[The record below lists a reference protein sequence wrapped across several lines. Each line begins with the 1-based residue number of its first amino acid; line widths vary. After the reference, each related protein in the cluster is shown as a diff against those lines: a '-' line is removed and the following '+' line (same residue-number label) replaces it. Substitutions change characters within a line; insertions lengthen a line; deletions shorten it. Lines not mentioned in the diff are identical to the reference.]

1 VTTYDAVRSLAT
13 SASLAFAS
21 SPPSTGVGQSA
32 QPQAPGGTPQTST
45 LYDHWGTAKITTAAD
60 GLRSVR
66 FTQYFSHDSLPRCL
80 YYVYEQA
87 EGGTPVVT
95 CYDRYHTPLLVE
107 KTGFNGEVIFQ
118 ESTTK
123 FLFDTQGNY
132 TGAQKLGMQPYFAHD
147 PPPPYAIEEQDVYG
161 RKTKVTSADGSQSV
175 VSYNGLTSI
184 SSTLRGEAPGSS
196 SPRVRTHMRVV
207 DQAERPLQIV
217 DNVGSSV
224 AFTYA
229 ADGQPLSATT
239 SYSGDTVSAAT
250 SASTTITTTYN
261 AQRLKESVTDPN
273 AGTSYT
279 YYDSFGRACLTRDAL
294 GRGTATSFDLLG
306 RPTRTLTGIT
316 VPAPASVPGP
326 QAITAWIAGLS
337 TATEGETETLHTY
350 DTAPGYG
357 LGKAATVTFK
367 EFERDGSGA
376 ITATRQVVE
385 TYAYDSLGRSVS
397 GSTTLSGQVAFDGTY
412 TVSTSYDALGRVS
425 TVTDAGGHT
434 RASVYN
440 ARGFLAEVHEGFQGG
455 SLLWR
460 GMSYDASGKL
470 LLEHHGNGIGTQNR
484 YHPTRG
490 FLESSRTLRWTT
502 NAHLQEYEMQ
512 LDDLGN
518 VLWRREQRFEGT
530 SPVTRT
536 ETFGYDRLNRLS
548 YSAVTGQALQ
558 SFTFAANGNIAS
570 KSGIGSYGY
579 GERGHGPHAVTS
591 VTVGTE
597 VQRSYSYDAKGRMT
611 TEHVGTNLALTPLRE
626 IAYTSFDQPR
636 FIQHWGAAALSS
648 DVGALDDGVTPWD
661 QVCTLRFYFGPGL
674 QRLIQVKHKGA
685 LVTKVLS
692 LGGYEI
698 REVTS
703 GSLTG
708 TMIEREERS
717 SFGNGTRVKRW
728 TAASPTV
735 PVIAYEFAAKDHL
748 GSDTATFD
756 STGQLQPQRG
766 HLKEG
771 EVQKSERQSYDA
783 WGARRDGETW
793 APAEQGG
800 SASSNPTA
808 EKLGSNLPRG
818 YTGHEM
824 LDDVGLI
831 HMNGRLYD
839 CALGRM
845 CAVDRDVQ
853 APDMVQNYNRYS
865 YVLNNP
871 MNATDPSG
879 HNWLRKVAT
888 IVVAVIIAVILIMVA
903 VYAIGLFANAAGLGA
918 AGTAGVAGSGS
929 GLAGIIAGTAGT
941 TLTTGWLGVS
951 TTIWWGAA
959 IGATWSAVN
968 TAIAG
973 GSFSQ
978 VLKSAVMGAANG
990 AVNAIVGGYM
1000 HGLGGD
1006 WGSALTPAKELA
1018 ATGTKVSVLG
1028 TAAHIG
1034 THGIAGGAMAE
1045 ANGGSFR
1052 DGFIG
1057 GLIGAGASGIGMNL
1071 FGGTALYTGTDV
1083 WAITGRTAIS
1093 AVTGGLASMATGGKF
1108 AEAAYSAA
1116 FFHLFNNEAMTATEA
1131 ARHRLIEAG
1140 IASGKYYGYSDSRI
1154 LADEIG
1160 AIEGESMS
1168 WWSANLE
1175 SAGRTMSDFFSRGL
1189 STQIEGLV
1197 GREGLISSL
1206 SLDYAKIKI
1215 ELGVHS
1221 NSAASMKRQVIYKL
1235 VERGTGKLLK
1245 WGVTSRLNPLARYT
1259 KAYYEKYN
1267 AFMMEVE
1274 VVYGRRIA
1282 LDKER
1287 KLITAEPGP
1296 LNNERWLH

>member
-1 VTTYDAVRSLAT
+1 MD
-13 SASLAFAS
+13 
-21 SPPSTGVGQSA
+21 
-32 QPQAPGGTPQTST
+32 
-45 LYDHWGTAKITTAAD
+45 
-60 GLRSVR
+60 
-66 FTQYFSHDSLPRCL
+66 
-80 YYVYEQA
+80 
-87 EGGTPVVT
+87 
-95 CYDRYHTPLLVE
+95 
-107 KTGFNGEVIFQ
+107 
-118 ESTTK
+118 
-123 FLFDTQGNY
+123 
-132 TGAQKLGMQPYFAHD
+132 
-147 PPPPYAIEEQDVYG
+147 
-161 RKTKVTSADGSQSV
+161 
-175 VSYNGLTSI
+175 
-184 SSTLRGEAPGSS
+184 
-196 SPRVRTHMRVV
+196 
-207 DQAERPLQIV
+207 
-217 DNVGSSV
+217 
-224 AFTYA
+224 
-229 ADGQPLSATT
+229 
-239 SYSGDTVSAAT
+239 
-250 SASTTITTTYN
+250 
-261 AQRLKESVTDPN
+261 
-273 AGTSYT
+273 
-279 YYDSFGRACLTRDAL
+279 
-294 GRGTATSFDLLG
+294 
-306 RPTRTLTGIT
+306 
-316 VPAPASVPGP
+316 
-326 QAITAWIAGLS
+326 
-337 TATEGETETLHTY
+337 
-350 DTAPGYG
+350 
-357 LGKAATVTFK
+357 
-367 EFERDGSGA
+367 
-376 ITATRQVVE
+376 
-385 TYAYDSLGRSVS
+385 
-397 GSTTLSGQVAFDGTY
+397 
-412 TVSTSYDALGRVS
+412 
-425 TVTDAGGHT
+425 
-434 RASVYN
+434 
-440 ARGFLAEVHEGFQGG
+440 
-455 SLLWR
+455 
-460 GMSYDASGKL
+460 YDASGKL

-518 VLWRREQRFEGT
+518 VLWRREQRYVGT
-530 SPVTRT
+530 PDGQPVTRT
-536 ETFGYDRLNRLS
+536 ETFGYDRLNRLT
-548 YSAVTGQALQ
+548 YSAVTGQSMQ
-558 SFTFAANGNIAS
+558 NFTFAANGNIAS

-888 IVVAVIIAVILIMVA
+888 IVVAVIIAVIIAIVA
-903 VYAIGLFANAAGLGA
+903 VWAVGLMLQAAGSVV
-918 AGTAGVAGSGS
+918 GVAASTSSFIFSSSATFGT
-929 GLAGIIAGTAGT
+929 IAGLNG
-941 TLTTGWLGVS
+941 GIVV
-951 TTIWWGAA
+951 AA
-959 IGATWSAVN
+959 AVGATWSAVN
-968 TAIAG
+968 MTIAG

-978 VLKSAVMGAANG
+978 VLKSAVTGAANG
-990 AVNAIVGGYM
+990 AIGAIVGGYM
-1000 HGLGGD
+1000 HGLGVGMESMLAGGTS
-1006 WGSALTPAKELA
+1006 WSGTAVHLA
-1018 ATGTKVSVLG
+1018 A
-1028 TAAHIG
+1028 
-1034 THGIAGGAMAE
+1034 HGLAGGAMSE

-1057 GLIGAGASGIGMNL
+1057 GLVSAGVSGITTKY
-1071 FGGTALYTGTDV
+1071 FGDTALFNPENKAV
-1083 WAITGRTAIS
+1083 WAVAGRTAI
-1093 AVTGGLASMATGGKF
+1093 AGITGGIASLATGGKF
-1108 AEAAYSAA
+1108 ADGAYSAA
-1116 FFHLFNNEAMTATEA
+1116 FFHLFNNEVNGRFSDKSVNGMDADQAQEYYERLADSRAQIYKDNKPYLDKNLFGTAANAPTIHPMIGGIVNESLNLA
-1131 ARHRLIEAG
+1131 SKADALWHRIYFDDGDGGNLGECVALVKNLAKASKASSWRSG
-1140 IASGKYYGYSDSRI
+1140 GLVVDNKSLRPGTAIASMVPKSGIFRTYYRFESGYH
-1154 LADEIG
+1154 A
-1160 AIEGESMS
+1160 AIFIKHTSNGGIIVFDQFTPF
-1168 WWSANLE
+1168 WN
-1175 SAGRTMSDFFSRGL
+1175 GRHPQVRTLQATGDHDNNSNYFH
-1189 STQIEGLV
+1189 I
-1197 GREGLISSL
+1197 
-1206 SLDYAKIKI
+1206 IK
-1215 ELGVHS
+1215 
-1221 NSAASMKRQVIYKL
+1221 
-1235 VERGTGKLLK
+1235 
-1245 WGVTSRLNPLARYT
+1245 
-1259 KAYYEKYN
+1259 
-1267 AFMMEVE
+1267 
-1274 VVYGRRIA
+1274 
-1282 LDKER
+1282 
-1287 KLITAEPGP
+1287 
-1296 LNNERWLH
+1296 